1 MKGKNW
7 FKKWGLPTSIV
18 ILVALMPVWG
28 CGAADKS
35 SQPIP
40 SVRDLGRAF
49 VEVAKKVQPSVVS
62 VRSEKQLPLLLPWRG
77 LEKISL
83 KERPLKISLKVMGGD
98 HR

>member
-49 VEVAKKVQPSVVS
+49 VEVAKKVSLPSS
-62 VRSEKQLPLLLPWRG
+62 QSGPREQLPLLLPWRG